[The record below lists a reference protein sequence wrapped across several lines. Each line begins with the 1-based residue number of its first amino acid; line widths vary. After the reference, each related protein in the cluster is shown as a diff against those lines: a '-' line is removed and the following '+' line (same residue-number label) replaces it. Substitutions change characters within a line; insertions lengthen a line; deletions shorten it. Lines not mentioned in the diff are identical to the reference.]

1 MPEGSEDPTNP
12 FAPLQPTNS
21 KSKKMLYHT
30 HTHSRMVTH
39 NTCTYTLGYLD
50 VCLYNSVIFQYIPVN
65 YTKFVQID
73 DINSDPL
80 QLLHFSCTV
89 FLLPAKVR
97 RLYDIANVLSTLGL
111 IKKRTFMAPNHRKMP
126 GYAWCGPSMSEIE
139 AIREYT
145 YQFQHF
151 LPLSCVTPHF
161 SLPLSPSLFTSCVPE
176 VRVQYG
182 CPLLQEEGN
191 NPYQKTFIHKQ
202 AIPASVRSPRYICTT
217 SLSPPPSSPSCY
229 PLFYSPNPLSFSL
242 TLIILSH
249 LLPPS
254 TPFHPSLTIS

>member
-1 MPEGSEDPTNP
+1 
-12 FAPLQPTNS
+12 
-21 KSKKMLYHT
+21 
-30 HTHSRMVTH
+30 
-39 NTCTYTLGYLD
+39 
-50 VCLYNSVIFQYIPVN
+50 
-65 YTKFVQID
+65 
-73 DINSDPL
+73 
-80 QLLHFSCTV
+80 
-89 FLLPAKVR
+89 
-97 RLYDIANVLSTLGL
+97 
-111 IKKRTFMAPNHRKMP
+111 MP

-191 NPYQKTFIHKQ
+191 NPHQKTFIHKQ

-229 PLFYSPNPLSFSL
+229 PLAFSL
-242 TLIILSH
+242 TLTILSH

-254 TPFHPSLTIS
+254 TLFHPPFFPYRLFSHFLFLLLSHSFITLPSPPLPHPPPPPLFHHSQRPTGPPPPPL

>member
-1 MPEGSEDPTNP
+1 
-12 FAPLQPTNS
+12 
-21 KSKKMLYHT
+21 
-30 HTHSRMVTH
+30 
-39 NTCTYTLGYLD
+39 
-50 VCLYNSVIFQYIPVN
+50 
-65 YTKFVQID
+65 
-73 DINSDPL
+73 
-80 QLLHFSCTV
+80 
-89 FLLPAKVR
+89 
-97 RLYDIANVLSTLGL
+97 
-111 IKKRTFMAPNHRKMP
+111 MP

-191 NPYQKTFIHKQ
+191 DPHQKTFIHKQ
-202 AIPASVRSPRYICTT
+202 AVPASVRSPRYICTT

-229 PLFYSPNPLSFSL
+229 PLFYSPNPLAFSV

-249 LLPPS
+249 LLSSLTVSSPISYFSCSPTPS
-254 TPFHPSLTIS
+254 YPSLTTTTPSPPTPSPLSPLTETHRSAPTTPVKTHSGGFRRNLSFGATTTTTKPPSCVLARPCKLRLLEYAKAHKNGRLE